1 MLASNEPY
9 IILLVKFFHFNFFRW
24 QLYVG
29 NLTWWTTDQDIQDG
43 VVNLGVS
50 DFIEVSKNTVL
61 TRTSELK

>member
-1 MLASNEPY
+1 M
-9 IILLVKFFHFNFFRW
+9 
-24 QLYVG
+24 G

-61 TRTSELK
+61 TRTSELKLFGNDSFFTHVKFSLAQV